1 MLENN
6 TCSENQCPDS
16 SLSRYDN
23 NGDTTTYIY
32 VTQQIIEAAV
42 AVVRGTAEGLE
53 DAEPLGTQGAAIRC
67 QLCAQ
72 DPDIV
77 HPNRMIRDMKLQPDR
92 AKNCSKQSQTHTTK

>member
-6 TCSENQCPDS
+6 TCSELLRENQRPDS

-23 NGDTTTYIY
+23 NSDTTTYIY

-42 AVVRGTAEGLE
+42 AVVRRTAEGLE

-72 DPDIV
+72 DPNIV

-92 AKNCSKQSQTHTTK
+92 E